1 MSMAK
6 LLEQRSHIIPGKLKV
21 SELFFEVPKDHSK
34 PEDGLLRLF
43 ARSVERV
50 EKPVDPAKEEVKRL
64 PWCGPGMP
72 CRPPQNCAWVNP
84 ILEKGYQVLFL
95 DQRGAGLSTTITA
108 QTLAKHGGAKEQ
120 AAYLK
125 NFRADSIVKDC
136 EAIRKTLT
144 QDYPENKKKWTIMGQ
159 SFGGFCC
166 LNYLSRFPE
175 GLQEVFIV
183 GGLAPLVRQPDALY
197 VKLLKKVAERSRKY
211 YEKYPEDVKR
221 VHDIA
226 QYLAKESVKLP
237 SGTKLNP
244 MHLRQLGMYF
254 GGHGKFLVYKGYV
267 IVADM
272 EKEGWIWCMVGGNIP
287 LNQLV
292 LITAAS
298 NWSAERMMAQLP
310 EFQYSGEDRSKPI
323 FFTAEMILKDM
334 YTTYDEL
341 VPLRETAELLA
352 QDADWPDL
360 YDEAVLAENEVPVY
374 AATYYD
380 DLYVDFEYAQETA
393 ARIKG
398 CKQYI
403 TNAMYHNAL
412 GTKAEEVVKQL
423 FALRDDVID

>member
-1 MSMAK
+1 
-6 LLEQRSHIIPGKLKV
+6 KLKV

-43 ARSVERV
+43 ARSVERA

-64 PWCGPGMP
+64 PWC
-72 CRPPQNCAWVNP
+72 
-84 ILEKGYQVLFL
+84 
-95 DQRGAGLSTTITA
+95 AGLSTTITA

-144 QDYPENKKKWTIMGQ
+144 KDYPENKKKWTIMGQ

-226 QYLAKESVKLP
+226 QYLAKENVKLP

-254 GGHGKFLVYKGYV
+254 GGH
-267 IVADM
+267 DM
-272 EKEGWIWCMVGGNIP
+272 VLRFINDLHMFGEFTRPTLDAFEAMFPFNISILYAILHEP
-287 LNQLV
+287 CYLQG
-292 LITAAS
+292 AAS
-298 NWSAERMMAQLP
+298 NWSAERMMAELP

-374 AATYYD
+374 AVTYYD